1 MKSKLFMTIGKW
13 LVIGVFLLSA
23 GCGTATPAPGVPVTP
38 PPTAPPAT
46 SMTLRVSVIQYEM
59 APANLVNPFPP
70 GDQFNLIKGAIESI
84 AAEMNIKVEID
95 VQDMTVAMGAM
106 SRLVAIGSEKSPASS
121 GATNPDSCNYIVQM
135 GSGRY
140 DLYMLDS
147 VSALQVFSTTGFAP
161 VPQQLADSLQIF
173 GPGRDAFQDDKGNL
187 LGLAVGTSPMMIVY
201 NPKILGPLPQAP
213 TFADVVKFSADRP
226 LVIPPHAGIAL
237 AIAQSFLPN
246 PFSLS
251 DLRTKIFYDGLK
263 DLGGTIDDLAR
274 KGQITTDS
282 TQNILAG
289 FMDGRIAWTVQD
301 VMFLRMLKMKGYD
314 APLAVARLP
323 QLNHLGGAAMGVG
336 WAVPAESNNA
346 GPAWDLAARL
356 AGNPSM
362 IQWILASGMVPF
374 YQAGYNQID
383 PNAPWLPS
391 PLFTDDSLKAVLTDS
406 AARSTA
412 WRVPADVPV
421 DVYNNDILRESK
433 DLMNRIANGKT
444 SVADGLDEWEG
455 FLNKQNLLNK

>member
-13 LVIGVFLLSA
+13 LVIGVCLLSA
-23 GCGTATPAPGVPVTP
+23 GCGTATPAPGAPVTP
-38 PPTAPPAT
+38 PPTSPPAAPV
-46 SMTLRVSVIQYEM
+46 TLHISVIQYEM

-106 SRLVAIGSEKSPASS
+106 SGPVTIGSEKSPASS

-147 VSALQVFSTTGFAP
+147 VSALQTFNTANFAT
-161 VPQQLADSLQIF
+161 VPQELAENLKIF
-173 GPGRDAFQDDKGNL
+173 GPGRDAFQDSSGNL

-213 TFADVVKFSADRP
+213 TFSDVVKFSTDHP

-246 PFSLS
+246 SFSLA
-251 DLRTKIFYDGLK
+251 DLKTSIFYKSLTGLGDTIDGL
-263 DLGGTIDDLAR
+263 AR
-274 KGQITTDS
+274 NGQITTAS
-282 TQNILAG
+282 TRDILAG

-323 QLNHLGGAAMGVG
+323 QLNQIGGAAMGVG
-336 WAVPAESNNA
+336 WAVPADSNNP
-346 GPAWDLAARL
+346 GLAWDLVARL

-374 YQAGYNQID
+374 YQAGFDQID

-391 PLFTDDSLKAVLTDS
+391 QLFTDDSLKAVLMDS
-406 AARSTA
+406 AAGSTA
-412 WRVPADVPV
+412 WRVPADVPA
-421 DVYNNDILRESK
+421 DVYNNKILPKSM

-444 SVADGLDEWEG
+444 SVAAGLEEWQA
-455 FLNKQNLLNK
+455 FLNEQKLLNK